1 MAAKTIIFLRHYT
14 KTGFEIS
21 GYIDYAEKL
30 VTDDWTDFFKGN
42 KRLWP
47 KTNDLGYYHW
57 RVGRSTC
64 NDTNNYKAIVDPH
77 RGLLFQNR
85 HDRLIICPDPSLPS
99 PGSNTTRTRIFT
111 DRYEHVVL
119 YDHVVRSKC

>member
-1 MAAKTIIFLRHYT
+1 MSKFILKIFNVKEVQYFYYIVTFFYVFGEKTIIFLRHYT

-47 KTNDLGYYHW
+47 QTNDLGYYHW
-57 RVGRSTC
+57 RVGKSTC
-64 NDTNNYKAIVDPH
+64 NDTSNYKVSVIVN
-77 RGLLFQNR
+77 QQ
-85 HDRLIICPDPSLPS
+85 
-99 PGSNTTRTRIFT
+99 
-111 DRYEHVVL
+111 
-119 YDHVVRSKC
+119 